1 MLEISEPFWLSTIVS
16 VAGMTVSHDAV
27 LPGGGNIFRDDP
39 VGYKG
44 AHRVMRNNHRF
55 LIHTIVGFNMAERAI
70 NRIISGG
77 ATSITST
84 RSVFPRSFHNHIP
97 RMCNPGV
104 WGIEPATF
112 SNAAFTKNFSMV

>member
-16 VAGMTVSHDAV
+16 VAGMTVSHAPV

-55 LIHTIVGFNMAERAI
+55 LIHTIVGFNMASAR
-70 NRIISGG
+70 
-77 ATSITST
+77 
-84 RSVFPRSFHNHIP
+84 
-97 RMCNPGV
+97 
-104 WGIEPATF
+104 
-112 SNAAFTKNFSMV
+112 